1 MPRRRRIE
9 WGKFS
14 DGDEAPVVPPVAPPR
29 AAVPPELAAH
39 VARQRNAFTAQ
50 KAIDRLGRAGLARPV
65 VLANPDWPGSVS
77 KLLVAGASGR
87 VSHDDRPGQA
97 GRARANN

>member
-1 MPRRRRIE
+1 MLRRR
-9 WGKFS
+9 WGTFS
-14 DGDEAPVVPPVAPPR
+14 ADEAPAPPR
-29 AAVPPELAAH
+29 AANPAELAAQLAK
-39 VARQRNAFTAQ
+39 VKRQRALTAQ

-65 VLANPDWPGSVS
+65 VLADPDWPGSVS

-97 GRARANN
+97 GRPRANN